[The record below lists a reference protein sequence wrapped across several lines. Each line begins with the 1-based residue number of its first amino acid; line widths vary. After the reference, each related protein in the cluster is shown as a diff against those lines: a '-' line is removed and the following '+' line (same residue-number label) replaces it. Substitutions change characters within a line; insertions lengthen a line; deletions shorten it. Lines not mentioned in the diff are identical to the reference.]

1 VETVEKDFEGGIG
14 LEEGFDEIEVED
26 FFEHCDVIVY

>member
-1 VETVEKDFEGGIG
+1 METVEEDFEVRIG

-26 FFEHCDVIVY
+26 FFEHYNVIVY